1 MFVIAQQR
9 RDAGKPVWDRKISLG
24 DVFHNDEMT
33 FTERRDAIV
42 ARIKGSG
49 WMKLHEHDSEF
60 ETILEQM
67 SSMDDPDDFDY
78 WWDELYDYADD
89 ERVWIDTTTNP
100 YRTADPE
107 AVGL

>member
-1 MFVIAQQR
+1 
-9 RDAGKPVWDRKISLG
+9 
-24 DVFHNDEMT
+24 
-33 FTERRDAIV
+33 
-42 ARIKGSG
+42 
-49 WMKLHEHDSEF
+49 
-60 ETILEQM
+60 
-67 SSMDDPDDFDY
+67 MDDPDDFDY